1 MLRLWRKTRWL
12 RLWRISRIWIRLK
25 NETIFYSA
33 YKNIEKNM
41 DKKYCKENMDII
53 MNVVFFWTNVLYG
66 DFTSE
71 RGEEQS
77 QL

>member
-1 MLRLWRKTRWL
+1 
-12 RLWRISRIWIRLK
+12 
-25 NETIFYSA
+25 
-33 YKNIEKNM
+33 
-41 DKKYCKENMDII
+41 MDII